1 MIFILKIK
9 RASDVLVYTISYLIK
24 QFNLKL
30 YVNFQDIKMI
40 TGHVKNLISSRP
52 YLLPA
57 TFMLFFPHKMS
68 PYVNEFKYKILTSK
82 IQRTQ
87 GKKVQA

>member
-1 MIFILKIK
+1 MSNFDIFKALSST
-9 RASDVLVYTISYLIK
+9 R
-24 QFNLKL
+24 NL
-30 YVNFQDIKMI
+30 Y
-40 TGHVKNLISSRP
+40 
-52 YLLPA
+52 A
-57 TFMLFFPHKMS
+57 FFPHKMS

>member
-1 MIFILKIK
+1 
-9 RASDVLVYTISYLIK
+9 
-24 QFNLKL
+24 
-30 YVNFQDIKMI
+30 MI
-40 TGHVKNLISSRP
+40 TGRVKNLISSRP
-52 YLLPA
+52 FLLPE
-57 TFMLFFPHKMS
+57 TFKYAFFPHKMS